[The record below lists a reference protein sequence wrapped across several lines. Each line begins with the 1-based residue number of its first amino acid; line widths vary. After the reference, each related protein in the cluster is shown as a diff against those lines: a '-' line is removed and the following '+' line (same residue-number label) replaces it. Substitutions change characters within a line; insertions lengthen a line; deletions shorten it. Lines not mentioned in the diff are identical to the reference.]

1 MLSNVI
7 NHASNQVEG
16 FCFIKSLQLK
26 VNVKGAEYL
35 DIMLADADGEI
46 NAKLWDYQSAV
57 HGMYSAGEV
66 IKVRG
71 TINLYKDTL
80 DGSSVVLFETGR
92 VLDGIF
98 GFFHLFRSANN
109 SSRSL

>member
-46 NAKLWDYQSAV
+46 NAT
-57 HGMYSAGEV
+57 
-66 IKVRG
+66 IKAPSTECIPPER
-71 TINLYKDTL
+71 
-80 DGSSVVLFETGR
+80 
-92 VLDGIF
+92 
-98 GFFHLFRSANN
+98 
-109 SSRSL
+109 SSRFAEQ

>member
-46 NAKLWDYQSAV
+46 NAKLWDYQSAT
-57 HGMYSAGEV
+57 EC
-66 IKVRG
+66 IPPER
-71 TINLYKDTL
+71 
-80 DGSSVVLFETGR
+80 
-92 VLDGIF
+92 
-98 GFFHLFRSANN
+98 
-109 SSRSL
+109 SSRFAEQ